1 MKAARLR
8 LARTKK
14 RNKSQKWSYPTSSY
28 VIDRLAEATTIH
40 TIQHSIGPES
50 GTRPSDEQPT
60 STLHDTTDIPIGAR
74 IRNPI

>member
-8 LARTKK
+8 LANPKK

-28 VIDRLAEATTIH
+28 VIDRLAEASPPL
-40 TIQHSIGPES
+40 QHSIGPES